1 MRAREWAIV
10 GAAREPEEHG
20 IPELPAWRVSRD
32 DDGGI
37 AFADA
42 DADEPFILA
51 ESPVRVRR

>member
-10 GAAREPEEHG
+10 GTACEPEEHG
-20 IPELPAWRVSRD
+20 IPKLPVWQVSRD

-37 AFADA
+37 AFA
-42 DADEPFILA
+42 A

>member
-20 IPELPAWRVSRD
+20 IPELPAWRVSRN

-42 DADEPFILA
+42 GEPFILA